1 MSKKSLSKKYVKMD
15 QIKHVIQR
23 PNMYIGSIE
32 LDEYNT
38 WIYDEIT
45 NEMKKKKIKFV
56 PGLYKIF
63 DELVVNILD
72 HNKRLEKTK

>member
-1 MSKKSLSKKYVKMD
+1 MSKKSLSKKYVKMN
-15 QIKHVIQR
+15 QVSHVFHR

-38 WIYDEIT
+38 WIYDENN

-72 HNKRLEKTK
+72 HSKRLEKNK

>member
-15 QIKHVIQR
+15 QIKHVLQR

-38 WIYDEIT
+38 WIYDENN

-72 HNKRLEKTK
+72 HSKRLEKNK